1 MEFSVGDFLLSYQP
15 LLPDILHKSQLV
27 PNDYAN
33 STQMQIQKVEEIGD
47 GNLNF
52 VYRVQFALFCREI
65 HKGELPNCYAMIAY
79 G

>member
-1 MEFSVGDFLLSYQP
+1 MEFSVGDFLLSYQR

-52 VYRVQFALFCREI
+52 VYRVQFAL
-65 HKGELPNCYAMIAY
+65 GEDSVFVIVKHAPNYIKVS
-79 G
+79 

>member
-1 MEFSVGDFLLSYQP
+1 MEFSVGDFLLSYQR

-33 STQMQIQKVEEIGD
+33 STQIQIQKVEEIGD

-52 VYRVQFALFCREI
+52 VYRVQFAQLVRIQC
-65 HKGELPNCYAMIAY
+65 L
-79 G
+79 